1 MGFAPLSEYSS
12 NYIATDKDQV
22 PFRQVLPQ
30 AVSFFNEKLQV
41 VKNED
46 ANGFPLSSGWGK
58 ELNNV
63 QALRIDRKGTVD
75 DASLQSTKN
84 QLDNAIQK
92 SQSPKDK
99 EALVEL
105 RKALDPI
112 QELDNALELRPIR
125 NPYGLTATNLANS
138 LNAASQYA
146 AREAAR
152 LAPYDSQAPVV
163 GY

>member
-1 MGFAPLSEYSS
+1 MGFGPLSENSS
-12 NYIATDKDQV
+12 NYIAKDNDQK
-22 PFRQVLPQ
+22 PFRETLPE

-41 VKNED
+41 VKNHD
-46 ANGFPLSSGWGK
+46 ANGFPLASGWGK

-63 QALRIDRKGTVD
+63 QALRVDAKGSVD
-75 DASLQSTKN
+75 DSSLQSTKN
-84 QLDNAIQK
+84 QLDTAIQK
-92 SQSPKDK
+92 SQSSKDK

-105 RKALDPI
+105 RMALDPL

-138 LNAASQYA
+138 LKAESQYA

-152 LAPYDSQAPVV
+152 LAPYDSTTPVV